1 MPRLEA
7 TALANGYQPEEV
19 VMAAIEDFLQKA
31 NRRIGYYWM
40 GG

>member
-7 TALANGYQPEEV
+7 TALANGYKPYEV

-31 NRRIGYYWM
+31 NQRIDYYWM